1 MGGNVKIYGL
11 RTNVT
16 IEGFGE
22 DENLFTFFSITFFG
36 KIKRLSLLFITALIL
51 RNLANRKYINRL
63 LYAKRAFAER
73 YIKKERRYSRFYKL
87 ALILTGSKDTY
98 IYIYIFRNE
107 KFSFQ
112 QFVENGLTTIS
123 T

>member
-1 MGGNVKIYGL
+1 MGGNIKIYGL

-51 RNLANRKYINRL
+51 RNLANRKYINRYYTQKEL
-63 LYAKRAFAER
+63 LRRDISKKRDVIRDF
-73 YIKKERRYSRFYKL
+73 INSR
-87 ALILTGSKDTY
+87 
-98 IYIYIFRNE
+98 
-107 KFSFQ
+107 
-112 QFVENGLTTIS
+112 
-123 T
+123 

>member
-73 YIKKERRYSRFYKL
+73 YIKKERCYSRFYKL

-98 IYIYIFRNE
+98 IYIYI
-107 KFSFQ
+107 SFATKSSR
-112 QFVENGLTTIS
+112 FNNLLKMA
-123 T
+123 